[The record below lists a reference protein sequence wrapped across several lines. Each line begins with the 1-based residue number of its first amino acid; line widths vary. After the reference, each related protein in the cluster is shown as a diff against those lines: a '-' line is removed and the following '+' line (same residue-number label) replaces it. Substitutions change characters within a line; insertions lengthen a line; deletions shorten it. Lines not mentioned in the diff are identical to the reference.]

1 MSTLSELVK
10 LRNTL
15 EKKLESIDFSQAI
28 DSICNQLLLVISE
41 NHYINDQ
48 ETTNKINKAINE
60 YQNLIKISDNI
71 QDNLKLAIEDLDARI
86 GVLSSQINAEF
97 ICKNPEHKLI
107 KNIFQLDAVAHQTIQ
122 DHMIKYADWHYPGL
136 RLGCRNVGQYQITQ
150 DNNQLV
156 VDYTTSID
164 YTNLLVVNDP
174 LYFCDFCP
182 KLIEN
187 VTGHFNKLYAS
198 RIRKYI
204 IKDHD
209 LSELPQ
215 NQIGFVFS
223 WMFFNYVD
231 ISTLK
236 LYLQS
241 IINLLR
247 PGGTFMFSYN
257 NTDIPSLATAS
268 EHGIMS
274 SIPQRQLITLIETVG
289 FEIITMRNIPNSDR
303 LVEYISWVEIQK
315 PGNLHSIKLNQV
327 LGTIASK

>member
-1 MSTLSELVK
+1 MSTLIELVK

-15 EKKLESIDFSQAI
+15 EEKLNSIDFSQSI
-28 DSICNQLLLVISE
+28 DSICNKLLLVMSE
-41 NHYINDQ
+41 NYDIDDQ
-48 ETTNKINKAINE
+48 KTTNKINKAINE

-71 QDNLKLAIEDLDARI
+71 QDNLKLAIEDLNSQI
-86 GVLSSQINAEF
+86 EVLSSQINAEF
-97 ICKNPEHKLI
+97 ICNNSEHKLI
-107 KNIFQLDAVAHQTIQ
+107 KNMFQLDAVAHQAIK
-122 DHMIKYADWHYPGL
+122 DHIIKYADWHYPGL

-174 LYFCDFCP
+174 LYFCDFCSE
-182 KLIEN
+182 LIEN

-204 IKDHD
+204 IKDHN

-231 ISTLK
+231 VSTLK

-241 IINLLR
+241 VINLLR
-247 PGGTFMFSYN
+247 PGGTLMFSYN
-257 NTDIPSLATAS
+257 NTDIPSSANIS

-274 SIPQRQLITLIETVG
+274 SIPQRQLITLIKTIG
-289 FEIITMRNIPNSDR
+289 FEIIAMRDVPNSDR
-303 LVEYISWVEIQK
+303 LVKYISWAEIQK
-315 PGNLHSIKLNQV
+315 PGKLQSIKLNQV
-327 LGTIASK
+327 LGTIISK